1 MKDDRLPPQTKFIV
15 GNEACERLSFYG
27 VIAILT
33 GYVTHL
39 LGDTQG
45 AGAEAKEIVHW
56 FRSAVYFLP
65 LLGAW
70 LADRMWGRYR
80 TILWISLAYCAGHA
94 VLSTTE
100 GRKMGLLLGLALLAI
115 GSGGIKP
122 CVSAFV
128 GDQFGPER
136 AHQLPRIYGLFYW
149 SINFGSFFAFAFIP
163 LIKAKYGYGVAFAIP
178 GIAMALA
185 TIIFWSGRKT
195 YVKVPPTRHEP
206 PAPAA
211 TRAADRGALFRI
223 ITVFAPITVFW
234 ALFDQQNTT
243 WVQQGG
249 KMIPFSIGSYVVDGE
264 TMQSVNAL
272 YVMAFIPV
280 FTAWLYPWLTQRGLR
295 PTALRRMGT
304 GMVLAAVAFV
314 VAAVVQRQIENGT
327 QLSVAWQLVQYAII
341 TAGEVLLSATGLEF
355 AFAQAPA
362 RLKSTIMSL
371 WLLTVAF
378 GNFLTAVITRFN
390 AEVLRASGAMEL
402 LFYAALML
410 VVAVAFGA
418 IARRFPEEKAT
429 AR

>member
-1 MKDDRLPPQTKFIV
+1 MSDRLPPQTKFIV

-39 LGDTQG
+39 LGGGDS

-70 LADRMWGRYR
+70 VADRLWGRYR

-94 VLSTTE
+94 VLSLTE
-100 GRKMGLLLGLALLAI
+100 GSKSGLFFGLALLAI

-136 AHQLPRIYGLFYW
+136 QLQLPRIYGLFYW

-163 LIKAKYGYGVAFAIP
+163 LVREKFGYSVAFAIP
-178 GIAMALA
+178 GVAMALA
-185 TIIFWSGRKT
+185 TFIFWAGRAT
-195 YVKVPPTRHEP
+195 YVKIPPTRHSP
-206 PAPAA
+206 PVDAA
-211 TRAADRGALFRI
+211 TRAADRAVLWRI
-223 ITVFAPITVFW
+223 VAVFAPITVFW

-243 WVQQGG
+243 WVQQGE
-249 KMIPFSIGSYVVDGE
+249 KMRSFPIGSYVVNGE

-272 YVMAFIPV
+272 YVMLFIPI
-280 FTAWLYPWLTQRGLR
+280 FTLWLYPWLTRRGIRL
-295 PTALRRMGT
+295 TALRRMGT
-304 GMVLAAVAFV
+304 GMVLAAVAFIV
-314 VAAVVQRQIENGT
+314 SAIVQQQIENGA
-327 QLSVAWQLVQYAII
+327 QLSVAWQLVQVGII

-355 AFAQAPA
+355 AFAQAPP

-371 WLLTVAF
+371 WLMTVAL
-378 GNFLTAVITRFN
+378 GNVLTAVVTRFN
-390 AEVLRASGAMEL
+390 AEVLKASGAMEL

-410 VVAVAFGA
+410 LVSFVFAG
-418 IARRFPEEKAT
+418 IARRFPEE
-429 AR
+429 